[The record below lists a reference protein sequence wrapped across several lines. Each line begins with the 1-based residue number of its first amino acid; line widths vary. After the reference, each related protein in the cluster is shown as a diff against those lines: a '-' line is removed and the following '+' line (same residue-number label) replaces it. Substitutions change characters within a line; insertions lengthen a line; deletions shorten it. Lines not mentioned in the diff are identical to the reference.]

1 MAYTQKN
8 NPFKKKKETEGEKEF
23 VSFNEKVARSGK
35 DPYPEATDSFGY
47 TGFDKRSIV
56 NPRTYDALSKL
67 DEAVGTGPTSV
78 IRGELMG
85 SEFRSDNEKYRKK
98 YTPDRESA
106 LTDFDRAK
114 QAIIDKT
121 NKMDRDQFDS
131 IVNELSNFGSKFK
144 GKSNTARLKALLTA
158 DLSGMKR
165 VAGELGITKNQIMD
179 LVKAPENASM
189 GDKLKVKAI
198 RAYLNTRL

>member
-1 MAYTQKN
+1 MAYKQKN
-8 NPFKKKKETEGEKEF
+8 NPFKKNKDTEKEYLTYD
-23 VSFNEKVARSGK
+23 ERMRRAGT
-35 DPYPEATDSFGY
+35 DPYPEATESFGF
-47 TGFDKRSIV
+47 TGFDDRSIV
-56 NPRTYDALSKL
+56 NPRTYDAVDKL
-67 DEAVGTGPTSV
+67 YDNIPSSYVSV

-85 SEFRSDNEKYRKK
+85 SEFKSDNEKYRKK

-114 QAIIDKT
+114 QAIIDRT
-121 NKMDRDQFDS
+121 NKMDVDQFNS
-131 IVNELSNFGSKFK
+131 IVNELSNFGSQFK
-144 GKSNTARLKALLTA
+144 GKSNVKKLTTLQNA
-158 DLSGMKR
+158 DLSGVKR

-198 RAYLNTRL
+198 RAFLKSQL